1 MALKSDVNTNE
12 NDDEALLGYVD
23 GEGSLSHRWLC
34 QVYLMLCWCII
45 IGQVPTFDS
54 DANHG
59 GNEWVSIYNDSK
71 TYVPVEEDVGRI
83 LRVECKAL
91 LANGDI
97 LAGKLNYY
105 FRIS

>member
-1 MALKSDVNTNE
+1 MVRVVCRTGGCVKFTQCFVGV
-12 NDDEALLGYVD
+12 LL
-23 GEGSLSHRWLC
+23 
-34 QVYLMLCWCII
+34 
-45 IGQVPTFDS
+45 GQVPTFDS

-97 LAGKLNYY
+97 LAGKLN
-105 FRIS
+105 